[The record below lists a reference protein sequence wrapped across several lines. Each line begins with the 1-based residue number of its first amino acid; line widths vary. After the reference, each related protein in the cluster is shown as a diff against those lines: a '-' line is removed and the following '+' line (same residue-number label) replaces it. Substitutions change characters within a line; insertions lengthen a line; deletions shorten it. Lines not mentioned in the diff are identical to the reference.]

1 MLKVTHAVSLH
12 LCNRCKSTWEINQSL
27 LCKCP
32 LLHFGYLRIWDL
44 LQPLQHA
51 TLYLK
56 IPKRKQLDFST
67 YILPFS
73 KHTTSSSMLIQNTQ
87 HTPFCWDC
95 CIAFVVVYKLIS
107 CLSNLSAITY
117 SSSPVTFSVFY
128 FLFTQSGFCS
138 NGVCRQCSIKAITIL
153 FIILY
158 LIVRFLKGFIFFASA
173 VKGSLIHPISG
184 WKCTDRQLNR
194 TIWKTDSTCRLTGIH
209 PWFICLEWKQQTLSA
224 RLLHHALGLWPP
236 NPLKSLQQRRW
247 KMQTLVALSNRCQD
261 KTCFMKTVSVHS
273 SDVWTKCA

>member
-194 TIWKTDSTCRLTGIH
+194 TIWTPCFHGRLSCADRQHLQAHRDSPLIYMPGMKAADIKCKATAPC
-209 PWFICLEWKQQTLSA
+209 PWTLATQS
-224 RLLHHALGLWPP
+224 P
-236 NPLKSLQQRRW
+236 
-247 KMQTLVALSNRCQD
+247 
-261 KTCFMKTVSVHS
+261 
-273 SDVWTKCA
+273 